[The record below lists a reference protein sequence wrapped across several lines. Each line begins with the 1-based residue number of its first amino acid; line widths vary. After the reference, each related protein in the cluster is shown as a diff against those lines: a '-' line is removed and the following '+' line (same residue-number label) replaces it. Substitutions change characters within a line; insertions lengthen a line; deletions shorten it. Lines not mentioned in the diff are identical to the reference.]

1 MQQLK
6 ANITYIFTKAKADHI
21 DDSKRQ
27 SYKSSYQKQGVDSN
41 EVLKLNQFGF
51 ENDTQGDRVN
61 HGGIDKA
68 VCVYPLKY
76 YDFFKTQYN
85 LDLPLCAFGEN
96 LTIEDLDDSDFC
108 IGDTWGC
115 GEVIFEVS
123 QPRQPCWKISS
134 MINVKNL
141 TSLLVKENKSGF
153 YLRVIQNG
161 EIHLDDTLELLER
174 KHPNLSI
181 EYINKCA
188 FDAKNNQ
195 ENIKD
200 ILKCDSLAKV
210 YSDSLFKR
218 YKQKEKGL
226 QDWQKDSYSEF

>member
-1 MQQLK
+1 
-6 ANITYIFTKAKADHI
+6 
-21 DDSKRQ
+21 
-27 SYKSSYQKQGVDSN
+27 
-41 EVLKLNQFGF
+41 
-51 ENDTQGDRVN
+51 
-61 HGGIDKA
+61 
-68 VCVYPLKY
+68 
-76 YDFFKTQYN
+76 
-85 LDLPLCAFGEN
+85 
-96 LTIEDLDDSDFC
+96 
-108 IGDTWGC
+108 
-115 GEVIFEVS
+115 
-123 QPRQPCWKISS
+123 